1 MAKPIFKTYQQNQVY
16 LFPPSLEEMIDIN
29 HPVRVVSEVIDHI
42 DMDIII
48 KKYKG
53 GGTTS
58 YHPRMLL
65 KVLIYSYFNN
75 VYSSRRI
82 EASVSPFIFIVSTRL
97 TAFIK
102 FNASVGCTPNL
113 LCSNGVFT

>member
-1 MAKPIFKTYQQNQVY
+1 MPKPIFKTYQQNQVY
-16 LFPPSLEEMIDIN
+16 LFPPSLEDMIDLN

-65 KVLIYSYFNN
+65 KVLIYSYLDN
-75 VYSSRRI
+75 VEQPSDRSIGKGKSISSG
-82 EASVSPFIFIVSTRL
+82 S
-97 TAFIK
+97 IK
-102 FNASVGCTPNL
+102 HHVTIPKPAH
-113 LCSNGVFT
+113 